1 MKIFFSIIFFAR
13 IYTETVERN
22 ICYER
27 TNDER
32 MLRGSA
38 WMTAG
43 SIISRILGALYII
56 PWYSWFGSD
65 KLQANALYTKGYTVY
80 SIFLM
85 IAISGIP
92 SAVAKQVAHY
102 NSKNEYGVSK
112 RLFKT
117 SLMALFILGAVCTL
131 VFWLI
136 APFISQGDPRM
147 VSIYRSLALA
157 LLVIPAMSLL
167 RGYFQGFQ
175 DMAPSALSQL
185 IEQFLRIIYM
195 LLATY
200 ITIKVM
206 GLPFEVGVWQSTFA
220 AFIGAVG
227 GTLLLVGYYLK
238 HKKRLDEL
246 VSQSN
251 DQLEITNKTL
261 LKEVLYQ
268 ALPFIFIACAMSMFN
283 LVDQFTFP
291 VIMQQA
297 GAYSMTQINALY
309 ALFAGN
315 ANKLIM
321 IVVALSTAMATTAIP
336 LLSEAVARRDSAL
349 MKKQLLESLELLFFV
364 MLPAVFGMAAV
375 SRPLYLVFYG
385 YEATGIFVLAISA
398 YVALAMGL
406 FNVLGSL
413 LQGIYENK
421 QAIKYTTLGLG
432 VKLVL
437 QYPLTLWLGVFGPL
451 LATGIA
457 MSWASYLM
465 LRFLYLK
472 YNLPTGQLQ
481 VNVNKMFIVALLMFG
496 VTLLFVS
503 GYYMV
508 FPGNSR
514 LSALVG
520 LSLAAGI
527 GGYLYLLACFKL
539 GLLQRILGIKVTSK
553 LQKIFRWK

>member
-1 MKIFFSIIFFAR
+1 MKEQ
-13 IYTETVERN
+13 TMKEK
-22 ICYER
+22 
-27 TNDER
+27 

-92 SAVAKQVAHY
+92 SAVDKQVAHY

-321 IVVALSTAMATTAIP
+321 NVVALSTAMATTAIP

-496 VTLLFVS
+496 GTLLFVS

>member
-1 MKIFFSIIFFAR
+1 MKEQ
-13 IYTETVERN
+13 TMKEK
-22 ICYER
+22 
-27 TNDER
+27 

-136 APFISQGDPRM
+136 APFLSQGDPRM

>member
-1 MKIFFSIIFFAR
+1 MKEQ
-13 IYTETVERN
+13 TMKEK
-22 ICYER
+22 
-27 TNDER
+27 

-131 VFWLI
+131 IFGLI

-157 LLVIPAMSLL
+157 LLIIPSMSLL

>member
-1 MKIFFSIIFFAR
+1 MKEQ
-13 IYTETVERN
+13 TMKEK
-22 ICYER
+22 
-27 TNDER
+27 

-92 SAVAKQVAHY
+92 SSVAKQVAHY

-117 SLMALFILGAVCTL
+117 SLVALFILGAVCTL
-131 VFWLI
+131 IFWLI

-157 LLVIPAMSLL
+157 LLIIPSMSLL

>member
-1 MKIFFSIIFFAR
+1 MKEQ
-13 IYTETVERN
+13 TMKEK
-22 ICYER
+22 
-27 TNDER
+27 

-56 PWYSWFGSD
+56 PWYSWLGSD

-238 HKKRLDEL
+238 HKKSLDEL

>member
-1 MKIFFSIIFFAR
+1 MKEQ
-13 IYTETVERN
+13 TMKEK
-22 ICYER
+22 
-27 TNDER
+27 

-117 SLMALFILGAVCTL
+117 SLVALFILGAVCTL

-136 APFISQGDPRM
+136 APWISQGDPRM

-157 LLVIPAMSLL
+157 LLIIPSMSLL

-206 GLPFEVGVWQSTFA
+206 GLPFEAGVWQSTFA
-220 AFIGAVG
+220 AFVGAVG

-251 DQLEITNKTL
+251 DQLEITNATL

-297 GAYSMTQINALY
+297 GAYSMAQINALY

-336 LLSEAVARRDSAL
+336 LLSEAVAKRDSTL

-421 QAIKYTTLGLG
+421 QAIKYTALGLG
-432 VKLVL
+432 LKLIL

-472 YNLPTGQLQ
+472 YDLPTGQLQ
-481 VNVNKMFIVALLMFG
+481 VNVNKMFMVALLMFG
-496 VTLLFVS
+496 VTLLFVG
-503 GYYMV
+503 GYYMI

-514 LSALVG
+514 WSALLG

-539 GLLQRILGIKVTSK
+539 GLLQRILGTKVTSK
-553 LQKIFRWK
+553 LQKIFRWR

>member
-1 MKIFFSIIFFAR
+1 MKEQ
-13 IYTETVERN
+13 TMKEK
-22 ICYER
+22 
-27 TNDER
+27 

-157 LLVIPAMSLL
+157 LLIIPSMSLL

-200 ITIKVM
+200 ITIKVI
-206 GLPFEVGVWQSTFA
+206 GSPFEVGVWQSTFA

>member
-1 MKIFFSIIFFAR
+1 MKEQ
-13 IYTETVERN
+13 TMKEK
-22 ICYER
+22 
-27 TNDER
+27 

-43 SIISRILGALYII
+43 SIFSRILGALYII

-117 SLMALFILGAVCTL
+117 SLVALFILGAVCTL

-136 APFISQGDPRM
+136 APWISQGDPRM

-157 LLVIPAMSLL
+157 LLIIPSMSLL

-206 GLPFEVGVWQSTFA
+206 GLPFEAGVWQSTFA

-227 GTLLLVGYYLK
+227 GTLLLVGYYFK

-297 GAYSMTQINALY
+297 GAYSMAQINALY

-336 LLSEAVARRDSAL
+336 LLSEAVAKRDSAL

-421 QAIKYTTLGLG
+421 QAIKYTALGLG

-481 VNVNKMFIVALLMFG
+481 VNVNKMFMVALLMFG
-496 VTLLFVS
+496 VTLLFVG
-503 GYYMV
+503 GYYML

-514 LSALVG
+514 WSALVS
-520 LSLAAGI
+520 LSLAAGV

-539 GLLQRILGIKVTSK
+539 GLVQRILGTKVTSK

>member
-1 MKIFFSIIFFAR
+1 MKEQ
-13 IYTETVERN
+13 TMKEK
-22 ICYER
+22 
-27 TNDER
+27 

-117 SLMALFILGAVCTL
+117 SLVALFILGAVCTL

-200 ITIKVM
+200 ITIKVI
-206 GLPFEVGVWQSTFA
+206 GSPFEVGVWQSTFA

-238 HKKRLDEL
+238 HKKSLDEL

-432 VKLVL
+432 VKLIL

>member
-1 MKIFFSIIFFAR
+1 MKEQ
-13 IYTETVERN
+13 TMKEK
-22 ICYER
+22 
-27 TNDER
+27 

-117 SLMALFILGAVCTL
+117 SLVALFILGAVCTL

-136 APFISQGDPRM
+136 APWISQGDPRM

-157 LLVIPAMSLL
+157 LLIIPSMSLL

-206 GLPFEVGVWQSTFA
+206 VLPFEAGVWQSTFA

-238 HKKRLDEL
+238 HKKRLDKL

-251 DQLEITNKTL
+251 DQLKITNATL

-297 GAYSMTQINALY
+297 GAYSMAQINALY

-321 IVVALSTAMATTAIP
+321 IVVALSTAMATTVIP
-336 LLSEAVARRDSAL
+336 LLSEAVAKCDSTL

-421 QAIKYTTLGLG
+421 QAIKYTAWGLGL
-432 VKLVL
+432 KLVL

-481 VNVNKMFIVALLMFG
+481 VNVNKMFMVALLMFG
-496 VTLLFVS
+496 VTLLFVG
-503 GYYMV
+503 GYYMI

-514 LSALVG
+514 WSALVS
-520 LSLAAGI
+520 LSLAAGV

-539 GLLQRILGIKVTSK
+539 GLVQRILGTKVTSK

>member
-1 MKIFFSIIFFAR
+1 MKEQ
-13 IYTETVERN
+13 TMKEK
-22 ICYER
+22 
-27 TNDER
+27 

-117 SLMALFILGAVCTL
+117 SLVALFILGAVCTL

-432 VKLVL
+432 VKLIL

-496 VTLLFVS
+496 VTVLFVS

>member
-1 MKIFFSIIFFAR
+1 MKEQ
-13 IYTETVERN
+13 TMKEK
-22 ICYER
+22 
-27 TNDER
+27 

-315 ANKLIM
+315 ANKFIM

>member
-1 MKIFFSIIFFAR
+1 MKEQ
-13 IYTETVERN
+13 TMKEK
-22 ICYER
+22 
-27 TNDER
+27 

-117 SLMALFILGAVCTL
+117 SLVALFILGAVCTL
-131 VFWLI
+131 IFGLI

-157 LLVIPAMSLL
+157 LLIIPAMSLL

>member
-1 MKIFFSIIFFAR
+1 MKEQ
-13 IYTETVERN
+13 TMKEK
-22 ICYER
+22 
-27 TNDER
+27 

-117 SLMALFILGAVCTL
+117 SLVALFILGAICTL

-157 LLVIPAMSLL
+157 LLIIPVMSLL

-238 HKKRLDEL
+238 HKKSLDEL

-432 VKLVL
+432 VKLIL

>member
-1 MKIFFSIIFFAR
+1 MKEQ
-13 IYTETVERN
+13 TMKEK
-22 ICYER
+22 
-27 TNDER
+27 

-117 SLMALFILGAVCTL
+117 SLVALFILGAVCTL
-131 VFWLI
+131 IFWLI

-157 LLVIPAMSLL
+157 LLIIPAMSLL

-200 ITIKVM
+200 ITIKVI
-206 GLPFEVGVWQSTFA
+206 GSPFEVGVWQSTFA

>member
-1 MKIFFSIIFFAR
+1 MKEQ
-13 IYTETVERN
+13 TMKEK
-22 ICYER
+22 
-27 TNDER
+27 

-117 SLMALFILGAVCTL
+117 SLVALFVLGAVCTL

-157 LLVIPAMSLL
+157 LLIIPSMSLL

-206 GLPFEVGVWQSTFA
+206 GSPFEVGVWQSTFA

-336 LLSEAVARRDSAL
+336 LLSEAVAKRDSAL

-421 QAIKYTTLGLG
+421 QAIKYTALGLG

-520 LSLAAGI
+520 LSLAAGS

>member
-1 MKIFFSIIFFAR
+1 MKEQ
-13 IYTETVERN
+13 TMKEK
-22 ICYER
+22 
-27 TNDER
+27 

-220 AFIGAVG
+220 TFIGAVG

>member
-1 MKIFFSIIFFAR
+1 MKEQ
-13 IYTETVERN
+13 TMKEK
-22 ICYER
+22 
-27 TNDER
+27 

-117 SLMALFILGAVCTL
+117 SLVALFILGAVCTL

-157 LLVIPAMSLL
+157 LLIIPSMSLL

-238 HKKRLDEL
+238 HKKSLDEL

-432 VKLVL
+432 VKLIL

>member
-1 MKIFFSIIFFAR
+1 MKEQ
-13 IYTETVERN
+13 TMKEK
-22 ICYER
+22 
-27 TNDER
+27 

-117 SLMALFILGAVCTL
+117 SLVALFILVAVCTL

-157 LLVIPAMSLL
+157 LLIIPVMSLL

-200 ITIKVM
+200 ITIKVI
-206 GLPFEVGVWQSTFA
+206 GSPFEVGVWQSTFA

-432 VKLVL
+432 VKLIL

>member
-1 MKIFFSIIFFAR
+1 MKEQ
-13 IYTETVERN
+13 TMKEK
-22 ICYER
+22 
-27 TNDER
+27 

-117 SLMALFILGAVCTL
+117 SLVALFILGAVCTL

-136 APFISQGDPRM
+136 APWISQGDPRM

-157 LLVIPAMSLL
+157 LLIIPSMSLL

-206 GLPFEVGVWQSTFA
+206 GLPFEAGVWQSTFA

-238 HKKRLDEL
+238 HKKRLDKL

-251 DQLEITNKTL
+251 DQLKITNATL

-297 GAYSMTQINALY
+297 GAYSMAQINALY

-336 LLSEAVARRDSAL
+336 LLSEAVAKCDSTL

-375 SRPLYLVFYG
+375 SRPLYLVFYD

-421 QAIKYTTLGLG
+421 QAIKYTAWGLGL
-432 VKLVL
+432 KLVL

-481 VNVNKMFIVALLMFG
+481 VNVNKMFMVALLMFG
-496 VTLLFVS
+496 VTLLFVG
-503 GYYMV
+503 GYYMI

-514 LSALVG
+514 WSALVS

-539 GLLQRILGIKVTSK
+539 GLVQRILGTKVTSK

>member
-1 MKIFFSIIFFAR
+1 
-13 IYTETVERN
+13 
-22 ICYER
+22 
-27 TNDER
+27 
-32 MLRGSA
+32 
-38 WMTAG
+38 
-43 SIISRILGALYII
+43 
-56 PWYSWFGSD
+56 
-65 KLQANALYTKGYTVY
+65 
-80 SIFLM
+80 
-85 IAISGIP
+85 
-92 SAVAKQVAHY
+92 
-102 NSKNEYGVSK
+102 
-112 RLFKT
+112 
-117 SLMALFILGAVCTL
+117 
-131 VFWLI
+131 
-136 APFISQGDPRM
+136 
-147 VSIYRSLALA
+147 
-157 LLVIPAMSLL
+157 
-167 RGYFQGFQ
+167 
-175 DMAPSALSQL
+175 
-185 IEQFLRIIYM
+185 M

-437 QYPLTLWLGVFGPL
+437 QYPLTLWLGVWTTFSDRDRDEL
-451 LATGIA
+451 
-457 MSWASYLM
+457 
-465 LRFLYLK
+465 
-472 YNLPTGQLQ
+472 GQLF
-481 VNVNKMFIVALLMFG
+481 NVALF
-496 VTLLFVS
+496 
-503 GYYMV
+503 
-508 FPGNSR
+508 
-514 LSALVG
+514 
-520 LSLAAGI
+520 
-527 GGYLYLLACFKL
+527 
-539 GLLQRILGIKVTSK
+539 
-553 LQKIFRWK
+553 IFEV

>member
-1 MKIFFSIIFFAR
+1 MKEQ
-13 IYTETVERN
+13 TMKEK
-22 ICYER
+22 
-27 TNDER
+27 

-117 SLMALFILGAVCTL
+117 SLVALFILGAVCTL
-131 VFWLI
+131 IFWLI

-157 LLVIPAMSLL
+157 LLIIPSMSLL

-364 MLPAVFGMAAV
+364 MLPAVLGMAAV

>member
-1 MKIFFSIIFFAR
+1 MKEQ
-13 IYTETVERN
+13 TMKEK
-22 ICYER
+22 
-27 TNDER
+27 

-117 SLMALFILGAVCTL
+117 SLVALFILGAVCTL

-157 LLVIPAMSLL
+157 LLIIPVMSLL

-432 VKLVL
+432 VKLIL

-496 VTLLFVS
+496 VTVLFVS

>member
-1 MKIFFSIIFFAR
+1 MKEQ
-13 IYTETVERN
+13 TMKEK
-22 ICYER
+22 
-27 TNDER
+27 

-200 ITIKVM
+200 ITIKVI
-206 GLPFEVGVWQSTFA
+206 GSPFEVGVWQSTFA

>member
-1 MKIFFSIIFFAR
+1 MKEQ
-13 IYTETVERN
+13 TMKEK
-22 ICYER
+22 
-27 TNDER
+27 

-157 LLVIPAMSLL
+157 LLIIPSMSLL

-432 VKLVL
+432 VKLIL

-520 LSLAAGI
+520 LSLAAGF

>member
-1 MKIFFSIIFFAR
+1 MKEQ
-13 IYTETVERN
+13 TMKEK
-22 ICYER
+22 
-27 TNDER
+27 

-131 VFWLI
+131 VFWMI

>member
-1 MKIFFSIIFFAR
+1 MKEQ
-13 IYTETVERN
+13 TMKEK
-22 ICYER
+22 
-27 TNDER
+27 

-261 LKEVLYQ
+261 LKEVLYL

-321 IVVALSTAMATTAIP
+321 IVVALSTAMATTTIP

-432 VKLVL
+432 VKLIL

>member
-1 MKIFFSIIFFAR
+1 MKEQ
-13 IYTETVERN
+13 TMKEK
-22 ICYER
+22 
-27 TNDER
+27 

-92 SAVAKQVAHY
+92 SAVAKQVVHY

-117 SLMALFILGAVCTL
+117 SLVALFILGAVCTL

-157 LLVIPAMSLL
+157 LLIIPSMSLL

>member
-1 MKIFFSIIFFAR
+1 MKEQ
-13 IYTETVERN
+13 TMKEK
-22 ICYER
+22 
-27 TNDER
+27 

-131 VFWLI
+131 IFWLI

-238 HKKRLDEL
+238 HKKSLDEL

>member
-1 MKIFFSIIFFAR
+1 MKEQ
-13 IYTETVERN
+13 TMKEK
-22 ICYER
+22 
-27 TNDER
+27 

-496 VTLLFVS
+496 VTVLFVS

>member
-1 MKIFFSIIFFAR
+1 MKEQ
-13 IYTETVERN
+13 TMKEK
-22 ICYER
+22 
-27 TNDER
+27 

-117 SLMALFILGAVCTL
+117 SLVALFILGAVCTL

-157 LLVIPAMSLL
+157 LLIIPVMSLL

-200 ITIKVM
+200 ITIKVI
-206 GLPFEVGVWQSTFA
+206 GSPFEVGVWQSTFA

-238 HKKRLDEL
+238 HKKSLDEL

-291 VIMQQA
+291 VITQQA

-432 VKLVL
+432 VKLIL

>member
-1 MKIFFSIIFFAR
+1 MKEQ
-13 IYTETVERN
+13 TMKEK
-22 ICYER
+22 
-27 TNDER
+27 

-131 VFWLI
+131 VFWMI

-321 IVVALSTAMATTAIP
+321 IVVALSTAMATTTIP

-432 VKLVL
+432 VKLIL

>member
-1 MKIFFSIIFFAR
+1 MKEQ
-13 IYTETVERN
+13 TMKEK
-22 ICYER
+22 
-27 TNDER
+27 

-131 VFWLI
+131 VFWMI

-238 HKKRLDEL
+238 HKKSLDEL

-321 IVVALSTAMATTAIP
+321 IVVALSTAMATTTIP

-432 VKLVL
+432 VKLIL

>member
-1 MKIFFSIIFFAR
+1 MKEQ
-13 IYTETVERN
+13 TMKEK
-22 ICYER
+22 
-27 TNDER
+27 

-117 SLMALFILGAVCTL
+117 SLVALFILGAVCTL
-131 VFWLI
+131 IFWLI

-157 LLVIPAMSLL
+157 LLIIPSMSLL

-336 LLSEAVARRDSAL
+336 LLSEAVARRDSTL

>member
-1 MKIFFSIIFFAR
+1 MKEQ
-13 IYTETVERN
+13 TMKEK
-22 ICYER
+22 
-27 TNDER
+27 

-117 SLMALFILGAVCTL
+117 SLVALFILGAVCTL

-157 LLVIPAMSLL
+157 LLIIPVMSLL

-238 HKKRLDEL
+238 HKKSLDEL

-496 VTLLFVS
+496 VTVLFVS

>member
-1 MKIFFSIIFFAR
+1 MKEQ
-13 IYTETVERN
+13 TMKEK
-22 ICYER
+22 
-27 TNDER
+27 

-117 SLMALFILGAVCTL
+117 SLVALFILGAICTL

-157 LLVIPAMSLL
+157 LLIIPVMSLL

-200 ITIKVM
+200 ITIKVI
-206 GLPFEVGVWQSTFA
+206 GSPFEVGVWQSTFA

-238 HKKRLDEL
+238 QKKSLDEL

-349 MKKQLLESLELLFFV
+349 IKKQLLESLELLFFV

-432 VKLVL
+432 VKLIL

>member
-1 MKIFFSIIFFAR
+1 MKEQ
-13 IYTETVERN
+13 TMKEK
-22 ICYER
+22 
-27 TNDER
+27 

-117 SLMALFILGAVCTL
+117 SLVALFILGAVCTL

-157 LLVIPAMSLL
+157 LLIIPVMSLL

-200 ITIKVM
+200 ITIKVI
-206 GLPFEVGVWQSTFA
+206 GSPFEVGVWQSTFA

-238 HKKRLDEL
+238 HKKSLDEL

-297 GAYSMTQINALY
+297 GAYSMSQINALY

-432 VKLVL
+432 VKLIL

-496 VTLLFVS
+496 VTVLFVS

>member
-1 MKIFFSIIFFAR
+1 MKEQ
-13 IYTETVERN
+13 TMKEK
-22 ICYER
+22 
-27 TNDER
+27 

-117 SLMALFILGAVCTL
+117 SLVALFILGAVCTL

-136 APFISQGDPRM
+136 APWISQGDPRM

-157 LLVIPAMSLL
+157 LLIIPSMSLL

-206 GLPFEVGVWQSTFA
+206 GLPFEAGVWQSTFA

-238 HKKRLDEL
+238 HKKRLDKL

-251 DQLEITNKTL
+251 DQLKITNATL

-297 GAYSMTQINALY
+297 GAYSMAQINALY

-315 ANKLIM
+315 TNKLIM

-336 LLSEAVARRDSAL
+336 LLSEAVAKCDSTL

-406 FNVLGSL
+406 FNVLGTL

-421 QAIKYTTLGLG
+421 QAIKYTAWGLGL
-432 VKLVL
+432 KLVL
-437 QYPLTLWLGVFGPL
+437 QYPLTLWLSVFGPL

-481 VNVNKMFIVALLMFG
+481 VNVNKMFMVALLMFG
-496 VTLLFVS
+496 VTLLFVG
-503 GYYMV
+503 GYYMI

-514 LSALVG
+514 WSALVS
-520 LSLAAGI
+520 LSLAVGV

-539 GLLQRILGIKVTSK
+539 GLVQRILGTKVTSK

>member
-1 MKIFFSIIFFAR
+1 MKEQ
-13 IYTETVERN
+13 TMKEK
-22 ICYER
+22 
-27 TNDER
+27 

-117 SLMALFILGAVCTL
+117 SLVALFILGAICTL

-157 LLVIPAMSLL
+157 LLIIPVMSLL

-200 ITIKVM
+200 ITIKVI
-206 GLPFEVGVWQSTFA
+206 GSPFEVGVWQSTFA

-238 HKKRLDEL
+238 HKKSLDEL

-309 ALFAGN
+309 ALSAGN

-432 VKLVL
+432 VKLIL

-496 VTLLFVS
+496 VTVLFVS